1 MSYINVF
8 VIALGLAMDALAVSI
23 TVGLKSCDCNNR
35 TSVALKSGIWF
46 GGFQTGM
53 NLMGWFLSSFFTRY
67 IEAYGHWISFAL
79 LSLIGLNMIR
89 DAIKK
94 EEKAC
99 EFHNWQ
105 KVFVLAL
112 AVSIDSMAV
121 GISFASLGDPILIP
135 SLIIGMVSFLLSMLG
150 VLFGNLATR
159 IKGLCEKADF
169 LGGSLLISMGIK
181 ILVEHI

>member
-1 MSYINVF
+1 MLHIPYAWKGFIYLSVIPYVF
-8 VIALGLAMDALAVSI
+8 S
-23 TVGLKSCDCNNR
+23 R
-35 TSVALKSGIWF
+35 
-46 GGFQTGM
+46 
-53 NLMGWFLSSFFTRY
+53 
-67 IEAYGHWISFAL
+67 SFAL